1 MISKVS
7 ELFDRSRSAENL
19 ETDPGVTTEDVNED
33 WELKSKEQGSEC
45 GVWVRQSGVVE
56 LYPDEMIREELRI
69 YEDIVRTSKE
79 KEGQIEREDAEL
91 QVEQIK
97 KLDLDEID
105 DLVEYYNSLIPEN
118 DLELLE
124 NSIKLQRAA
133 KDPEIIIEKSIE
145 YHIGNLADRYG
156 SHATYINHL
165 VSSGYFD
172 EDGFFYQ
179 LRDDLEGIEG
189 PIETQYREEYELLVQ
204 KELIA
209 EYVSDDDTVD
219 DIVLGVRSKIQQY
232 FRYKPQ
238 TGFIDIRGLGPEFQE
253 PIDETIERLVEEYDK
268 LPNTD
273 VSSGQEVG
281 VRIYPDALEFAM

>member
-1 MISKVS
+1 MISKVYD
-7 ELFDRSRSAENL
+7 LLDRSRSAENL
-19 ETDPGVTTEDVNED
+19 ETDPGVTTEDVTED

-45 GVWVRQSGVVE
+45 GVWVRESGVVE

-69 YEDIVRTSKE
+69 YEDIVQTSKE
-79 KEGQIEREDAEL
+79 KEGQIERDDAER

-105 DLVEYYNSLIPEN
+105 ELVEYYDSLIPEN

-133 KDPEIIIEKSIE
+133 KDPEIILEKSIE
-145 YHIGNLADRYG
+145 YHIGNFAERYG

-172 EDGFFYQ
+172 QGGFFYQ
-179 LRDDLEGIEG
+179 LRDDLEGVEG
-189 PIETQYREEYELLVQ
+189 PTDIQYRDEYELLIQ

-209 EYVSDDDTVD
+209 EYVSDDDNVN

-232 FRYKPQ
+232 FRYNPR

-253 PIDETIERLVEEYDK
+253 PIDETIEELIEEYGD
-268 LPNTD
+268 LPNQD
-273 VSSGQEVG
+273 ISSGQEVA
-281 VRIYPDALEFAM
+281 VRIYPNALEFAM